1 MTKINHGLFNAF
13 QEDHAI
19 LGRGLH
25 ELRGFVMADDVR
37 SLKTAAQDLDK
48 AAGGHIAFEEEDFY
62 PALKAF
68 LSADEVEG
76 MYAEHAH
83 GAKTL
88 SNIAEL
94 DPNIPLQAT
103 QKQGLLDRIDEMEQ
117 HVSECGELF
126 GAMGGLDDA
135 NKGNLMKRLQYWRN
149 LAPTWTGFATK
160 QSKL

>member
-13 QEDHAI
+13 REDHAV

-25 ELRGFVMADDVR
+25 ELRSLVLADDVQ
-37 SLKTAAQDLDK
+37 SLQTAAQDLDK

-68 LSADEVEG
+68 LSAEEVEG

-83 GAKTL
+83 GAEAL

-94 DPNIPLQAT
+94 DPNVTLSAT
-103 QKQGLLDRIDEMEQ
+103 QKQELLNRIDEMEQ

-126 GAMGGLDDA
+126 GALGGLDEARKDD
-135 NKGNLMKRLQYWRN
+135 LLKRLQYWRE
-149 LAPTWTGFATK
+149 LAPEWTDFAAK
-160 QSKL
+160 QPK

>member
-13 QEDHAI
+13 REDHAV

-25 ELRGFVMADDVR
+25 ELRSLVMAGDVGG
-37 SLKTAAQDLDK
+37 LKTAAQNLDK

-62 PALKAF
+62 PALKTF
-68 LSADEVEG
+68 LSAEEVEE

-83 GAKTL
+83 GAETL

-94 DPNIPLQAT
+94 DPNMPLQAT
-103 QKQGLLDRIDEMEQ
+103 KKQHLLGRIDEMEQ

-135 NKGNLMKRLQYWRN
+135 AKDNLMKRLQYWRK
-149 LAPTWTGFATK
+149 LAPAWTDFATK
-160 QSKL
+160 QLE